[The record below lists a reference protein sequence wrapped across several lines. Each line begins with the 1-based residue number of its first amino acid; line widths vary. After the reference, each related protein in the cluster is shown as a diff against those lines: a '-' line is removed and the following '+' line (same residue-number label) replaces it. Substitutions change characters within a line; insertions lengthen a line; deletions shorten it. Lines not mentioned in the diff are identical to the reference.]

1 MKFNIPI
8 LSYNQN
14 EYINWEESKMRQ
26 NPDYKNLFI
35 FIDINDKTLELIN
48 LDTNE
53 IVNTYPI
60 ASGKPETPSPIGD
73 WKVIGKSKWGK
84 GFGTRWMGLNVPWGK
99 YGIHGTNKPHSIG
112 LNSSHGCIRMRNKD
126 MENLYKFVKVG
137 TQIKIWGGPFGG
149 FGNGFRILK
158 PGDTGSDVY
167 AVQKQMK
174 KKGYYPLWV
183 DGIYGD
189 GMKKYVIKFR
199 KDYNLEN
206 THDIDCTFYKSLGIE
221 LFE

>member
-1 MKFNIPI
+1 
-8 LSYNQN
+8 
-14 EYINWEESKMRQ
+14 MRQ
-26 NPDYKNLFI
+26 NPDYQNLFI

-53 IVNTYPI
+53 IVHTYSI
-60 ASGKPETPSPIGD
+60 ASGKEETPSPIGD
-73 WKVIGKSKWGK
+73 WKVVEKSQWGK

-126 MENLYKFVKVG
+126 MENIYKFVKVG
-137 TQIKIWGGPFGG
+137 TPIKIWGGPFGG

-167 AVQKQMK
+167 VVQKQMK

-199 KDYNLEN
+199 KDHNLCN
-206 THDIDCTFYKSLGIE
+206 THDIDYIFYKSLGIE